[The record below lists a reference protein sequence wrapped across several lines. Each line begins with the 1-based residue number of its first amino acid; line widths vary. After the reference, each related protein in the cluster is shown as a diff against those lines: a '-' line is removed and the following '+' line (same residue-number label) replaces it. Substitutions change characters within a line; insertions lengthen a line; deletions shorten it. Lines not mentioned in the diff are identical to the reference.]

1 MLELMKLVSE
11 IANKLLD
18 RYEDKN
24 SKEIQI
30 LVKELFED
38 VQIIYSNFNEILNKA
53 VYQLRYGEMSVDDCL
68 VYLNNERLP
77 FQAIR
82 AKVRG
87 FIKHPYYQTNPQL
100 INFLLGIIGV
110 LVGGLHDT
118 TSQALDEQMRE
129 SDFIIEKY
137 MDIKGYHTI
146 MDIIYLYDK
155 KNKKSLYYAERY
167 KNYQENELE
176 KAIKSRLIEDIEKQ
190 IEKIKESWQQTC
202 DYYALLII

>member
-68 VYLNNERLP
+68 IYLNNERLP

-87 FIKHPYYQTNPQL
+87 FIN
-100 INFLLGIIGV
+100 II
-110 LVGGLHDT
+110 
-118 TSQALDEQMRE
+118 
-129 SDFIIEKY
+129 
-137 MDIKGYHTI
+137 
-146 MDIIYLYDK
+146 
-155 KNKKSLYYAERY
+155 
-167 KNYQENELE
+167 
-176 KAIKSRLIEDIEKQ
+176 KQ
-190 IEKIKESWQQTC
+190 I
-202 DYYALLII
+202 LN